1 MKYSF
6 RKKILSRILQD
17 TIRNSAIDDFEEQF
31 NLICK
36 NKGKITASCW
46 YWIQIICLLPSYF
59 KNSTYWST
67 IMFNNYVKV
76 AFRNIA
82 KYRLFSSINIYG
94 LAIGIST
101 CMMIYFWVQQ
111 ELSYDSFHKNGHR
124 IYRIERELFRDNL
137 YSRWP
142 IVGGSYKQALIDD
155 FPEVENAM
163 RLWRREFA
171 IKDHRNYTHRHEMF
185 AVDNSIFQIFDFGLE
200 EGDPE
205 TALTDPKTVVLTR
218 ENAKKYFG
226 TDDVIGKS
234 LSFELNGE
242 QTDFKVTGIL
252 QEVPKNSHVH
262 FDMLISISTYP
273 AERFRE
279 WRSNYLYTY
288 VLLNENTKKSELEG
302 KLKSF
307 VSNRL
312 ESNYGDLLSQGLSI
326 HEVLKMHLFPITDI
340 HLNPSINWE
349 IEAGGNTASVYI
361 FSSIAIL
368 ILIIA
373 CINFINLS
381 TARANKRAK
390 EVGLRKTIGADK
402 NQLRIQFLQE
412 SILLAGI
419 ALVLAIILLSLFIP
433 VYNSIFGEQLSTSL
447 LLQGKNIL
455 FLLGITLTAGLFAG
469 LYPAFYLTRFQPIGV
484 LKGSV
489 KTGKEKSGFRRNMVV
504 FQLVI
509 SIVLIIGM
517 FTVYKQMN
525 FIQNRSLGFDKE
537 NVVILPVRGS
547 QFAQGYQSFRN
558 ELMASSQIISAA
570 RSADVPSERIYGN
583 TNFRQLQKTDDPV
596 SIYIINTDYD
606 FVDTYKMELA
616 AGRNFSEDFGTDTT
630 GTLILNEAAAN
641 RIGWTAEE
649 AIGKDLVYARN
660 AQAKVVGVV
669 KNFNYKSAREEIE
682 PLVLVLSPDYFF
694 SISVRIAPGDVRK
707 TLDFV
712 EQKWATSFP
721 GELFQYSFL
730 DQRINQLYESEQR
743 MQSIFLVFSCFSI
756 FVACLGLFGLAA
768 FTAEV
773 RTKEIGIRKVLGAST
788 RNVIL
793 LLSNEF
799 TKWIIL
805 ANIIAWPLA
814 WFFMNKWMQNFV
826 FKADIGWSVFLMSGV
841 LALIIA
847 VVTFSFQA
855 IKAAFTNPADT
866 LKYE

>member
-1 MKYSF
+1 M
-6 RKKILSRILQD
+6 
-17 TIRNSAIDDFEEQF
+17 
-31 NLICK
+31 
-36 NKGKITASCW
+36 
-46 YWIQIICLLPSYF
+46 F
-59 KNSTYWST
+59 K
-67 IMFNNYVKV
+67 NYVKI

-82 KYRLFSSINIYG
+82 KYRMFSSINIFG
-94 LAIGIST
+94 LAIGIAT

-111 ELSYDSFHKNGHR
+111 ELNYDRFHKNAHR

-142 IVGGSYKQALIDD
+142 IVGGLYKQALIDD
-155 FPEVENAM
+155 FPEIENAM

-171 IKDHRNYTHRHEMF
+171 IKDHRNFTHRHEMF
-185 AVDNSIFQIFDFGLE
+185 AVDNSIFQMFDFGLE
-200 EGDPE
+200 EGDSQ
-205 TALTDPKTVVLTR
+205 TALTNPKTVVLTR
-218 ENAKKYFG
+218 ENAIKYFG
-226 TDDVIGKS
+226 ADEVIGKS

-242 QTDFKVTGIL
+242 PTDFKVTGIL
-252 QEVPKNSHVH
+252 KEVPKNSHVH

-273 AERFRE
+273 AERFGE

-288 VLLNENTKKSELEG
+288 VLVNESTIKNELEA
-302 KLKSF
+302 KLKTF

-312 ESNYGDLLSQGLSI
+312 EPVYGDLLSQGLGI
-326 HEVLKMHLFPITDI
+326 HEVLKMNLFPITDI
-340 HLNPSINWE
+340 HLNPSVNWE
-349 IEAGGNTASVYI
+349 IEAGGNTASVFI
-361 FSSIAIL
+361 FSSIAVL

-402 NQLRIQFLQE
+402 NQLRIQFIQE
-412 SILLAGI
+412 SIFLAGI
-419 ALVLAIILLSLFIP
+419 ALILAMILISLFIP
-433 VYNSIFGEQLSTSL
+433 IYNSIFDQKLSTGL

-455 FLLGITLTAGLFAG
+455 ILLGITLTAGLFAG
-469 LYPAFYLTRFQPIGV
+469 FYPAFYLTRFQPIGV
-484 LKGSV
+484 LKGGVQSA
-489 KTGKEKSGFRRNMVV
+489 KSKSGFRRNMVV
-504 FQLVI
+504 FQFVI
-509 SIVLIIGM
+509 SIALIIGM

-547 QFAQGYQSFRN
+547 QFAQGYQAFQN
-558 ELMASSQIISAA
+558 ELVANSQIISVA
-570 RSADVPSERIYGN
+570 RSADIPSERIYGN
-583 TNFRQLQKTDDPV
+583 TNFRQPQKTDDPV
-596 SIYIINTDYD
+596 SIYIIYSDYD

-630 GTLILNEAAAN
+630 GTLILNEASAN
-641 RIGWTAEE
+641 RIGWSSEE
-649 AIGKDLVYARN
+649 AIGKELVYARN
-660 AQAKVVGVV
+660 ARAKVVGVV
-669 KNFNYKSAREEIE
+669 KDFNYKSAREEIE
-682 PLVLVLSPDYFF
+682 PLVLVLNPDYFF

-707 TLDFV
+707 TLDFI
-712 EQKWATSFP
+712 EQKWSTSFP
-721 GELFQYSFL
+721 SELFEYSFL

-743 MQSIFLVFSCFSI
+743 MQSIFIVFSCFSI

-788 RNVIL
+788 KNVIL

-799 TKWIIL
+799 TKWVLL

-826 FKADIGWSVFLMSGV
+826 FKADIGWPIFIISGI
-841 LALIIA
+841 LALVIA
-847 VVTFSFQA
+847 VFTFSFQA
-855 IKAAFTNPADT
+855 IKAAYTNPVDT